1 MALTAPLLR
10 LASCHLTSRPLR
22 QASRLYL
29 RPCPAGP
36 PAAVRHTH
44 RRLHKAAGTNDS
56 LVMASMP
63 LALPP

>member
-1 MALTAPLLR
+1 MALTAPWLR

-44 RRLHKAAGTNDS
+44 RLHKAAGTTDS
-56 LVMASMP
+56 LVMASTP
-63 LALPP
+63 LALRP